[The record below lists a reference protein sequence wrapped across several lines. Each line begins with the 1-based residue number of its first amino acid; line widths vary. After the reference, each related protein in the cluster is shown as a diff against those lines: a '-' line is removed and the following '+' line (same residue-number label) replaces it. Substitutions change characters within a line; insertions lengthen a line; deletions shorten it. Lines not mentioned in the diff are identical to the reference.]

1 MAAGIA
7 QVVEKFSEPQYFVA
21 QIKSAKILRLVR
33 ALSRSRTLSCSLGQP
48 LSCGKSKFQTR
59 SSDRRRRPPPPSL
72 RSHGPRRCCECR
84 RKAKLGHPLS
94 SFGCSP
100 FAFAEEMGRKRER
113 ESEQTNGH
121 GRGRGRQSGPNICSR
136 SRVVGAS
143 IATTST
149 EESSCSV
156 RFYAVREKGREEDF
170 SMLKSELSHPAPKAA
185 ICGLGSAD
193 SPLGFSTPL
202 TLTRAG

>member
-21 QIKSAKILRLVR
+21 QIKSAKILRPVR

-100 FAFAEEMGRKRER
+100 FAFVRLERRGERGTEERGEEKR
-113 ESEQTNGH
+113 ESEQTNGR

-136 SRVVGAS
+136 RRRRLYCYPIYCSV
-143 IATTST
+143 
-149 EESSCSV
+149 ESSCSV
-156 RFYAVREKGREEDF
+156 RFYAVR
-170 SMLKSELSHPAPKAA
+170 
-185 ICGLGSAD
+185 
-193 SPLGFSTPL
+193 
-202 TLTRAG
+202 

>member
-121 GRGRGRQSGPNICSR
+121 GRGRQSGPNICSR

-170 SMLKSELSHPAPKAA
+170 SMLKSELSRPAPKAA